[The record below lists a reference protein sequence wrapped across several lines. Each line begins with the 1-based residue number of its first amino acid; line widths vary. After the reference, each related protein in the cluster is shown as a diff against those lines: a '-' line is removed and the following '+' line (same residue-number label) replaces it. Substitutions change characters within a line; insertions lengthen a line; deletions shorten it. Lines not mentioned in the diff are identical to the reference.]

1 MGVTAAAIL
10 GGSALA
16 GGGLSFLGASSSA
29 KSSRQAMERYLAE
42 LNRQR
47 QVFLDQ
53 PESGAIRQKLG
64 TYIDGTAGYSDD
76 LLNSMKAQTQEAY
89 GNSLADMTRLTGK
102 AGAAS
107 TGIYTPGRADRTARL
122 LGQNIASNRAN
133 SMRDI
138 HQKNADVA
146 LNNQRFAVSAL
157 PTYLPGMP
165 ATQVAGPDVYA
176 AAGNTPSM
184 GSFMGPA
191 IQQAGNTWAQY
202 QLYAPIIQRM
212 MGGNMAAGG
221 GTNPGQSMNQVNPMG
236 FTGMDSA
243 TGYYSD
249 YLRNLYPTS

>member
-1 MGVTAAAIL
+1 MSWAAVAI
-10 GGSALA
+10 GGSAIV
-16 GGGLSFLGASSSA
+16 GGAMSGIGAQSA
-29 KSSRQAMERYLAE
+29 ASKSRQAMERYIDE
-42 LNRQR
+42 LNKQR
-47 QVFLDQ
+47 QTFLNQ
-53 PESGAIRQKLG
+53 PESGAIRQRLG
-64 TYIDGTAGYSDD
+64 DYIEGNAGYSNE
-76 LLNSMKAQTQEAY
+76 LLSGMKAQTQEAY
-89 GNSLADMTRLTGK
+89 GNSLADMTRLIGK

-107 TGIYTPGRADRTARL
+107 TGVYTPGRADRTARL

-138 HQKNADVA
+138 NQKNADVA

-157 PTYLPGMP
+157 PTYMPGMP

-176 AAGNTPSM
+176 AAGNYPSM
-184 GSFMGPA
+184 GSFLGPA
-191 IQQAGNTWAQY
+191 VQQAGNTWAQY
-202 QLYAPIIQRM
+202 QMYSPIMQRM

-249 YLRNLYPTS
+249 YLRNLYPTA